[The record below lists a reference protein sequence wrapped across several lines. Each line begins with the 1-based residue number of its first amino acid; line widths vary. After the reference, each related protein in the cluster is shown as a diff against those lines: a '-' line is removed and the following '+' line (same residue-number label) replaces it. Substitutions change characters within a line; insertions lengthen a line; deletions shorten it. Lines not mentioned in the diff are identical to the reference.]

1 LILFRQLTAERPD
14 TMVAVICGAI
24 YRADQILQHRTD
36 DFKKQLQKG
45 QHPGPELLRTDSS
58 VEIIYENVKYSFT

>member
-1 LILFRQLTAERPD
+1 
-14 TMVAVICGAI
+14 MVAVICGAI